1 MMDVEKIA
9 KSAVKAGLA
18 HLDLGVPYDVRT
30 VVELAV
36 QTAVAHAVKA
46 MQPEKIKVKVK
57 KGAKASATV
66 E

>member
-1 MMDVEKIA
+1 MDVEKLA
-9 KSAVKAGLA
+9 KDAVNAGLK
-18 HLDLGVPYDVRT
+18 HLDMGVPYDVRT

-36 QTAVAHAVKA
+36 QTAVAHVVKA
-46 MQPEKIKVKVK
+46 MQPEKVKVKVK

>member
-1 MMDVEKIA
+1 MDVEKLA
-9 KSAVKAGLA
+9 KEAVKTGLS
-18 HLDLGVPYDVRT
+18 HLDLGLPYDVRT

-36 QTAVAHAVKA
+36 NAAVSHMARA
-46 MQPEKIKVKVK
+46 MKPEKVKVKVK